1 MLCKT
6 YLSDGWEFIETRH
19 DHPTANLGYSNPE
32 WMSATVPGHIHL
44 DLMEHGIIADPNE
57 RMQEISAQ
65 WVDSTDWSYRCR
77 FMWSPDPDSPNRVL
91 RFEGLDTVCTI
102 LLNGAK
108 IAEHDNMFVPLEVD
122 VTDKLNEG
130 ENELRIDFQSAV
142 NVGESRMAAFFKS
155 EGLPERV
162 ERFEE
167 RSFIRKIQCM
177 YGWDWGPRLVSAGIW
192 KPVQLVEFVSR
203 LTHLSSTQVWQ
214 ADGSVMLT
222 AHAEKDGAGQVSFT
236 LTIGDEEFESEDG
249 VFHIINPPLWWP
261 NGCGDQNLFELTAQ
275 LTLGDESFAYD
286 TMTVRGGFRNIKLLR
301 EKDEM
306 GESFEFEVN
315 GKKIYCKGFN
325 WIPDHSFPSAI
336 TRARYEERVLQALD
350 LGSNMLRIWGG
361 GMYESE
367 DFYDLCDELGIMVW
381 QDFPQACAYY
391 PDTQEWQDKIRP
403 EAEYHVKRLRGRASL
418 ALWCGNNENLQMWQQ
433 KWNWKG
439 HEHPPRFYGENLYDK
454 LFPSIVQEFS
464 PEVSYI
470 HTSPCGES
478 VPDANG
484 GRIGDSHY
492 WDAWHGRGDWK
503 YYLDS
508 EARFSSEYGF
518 ASSCS
523 LSLWEETLADE
534 DWHYRSPAVRWHDK
548 TRKGYDTFV
557 GYVQL
562 HYPVSESL
570 EDWTYYSQLNQRDAL
585 RLGVEHFR
593 RNAFCRGSLIW
604 QLNDI
609 WPVQSWAVI
618 DSSGRYKA
626 AAHEIATRLYSTCVF
641 SLERVK
647 DVVKVHFV
655 DDRIEGETRS
665 LSFFLNAVHLKSGEE
680 LKNWTLNGTS
690 EPGQRQILGEIDL
703 TGLSVPDTLLHGFG
717 AYGGEAWHLLG
728 EPKEMNFA
736 APTTILGSNHV
747 RQDAWD
753 DVVSGERFAIQVD
766 QPVVDLMLSVD
777 GDTSIFLDNFL
788 TLPSAGVYEIAVAA
802 PISHFEARSLG
813 GEHATRMSR
822 SPLE

>member
-1 MLCKT
+1 MLCRT
-6 YLSDGWEFIETRH
+6 YLSDGWEFIESQY

-44 DLMEHGIIADPNE
+44 DLMEHGILPNPHE
-57 RMQEISAQ
+57 RMYEVSAQ
-65 WVDSTDWSYRCR
+65 WVDQTDWSYRCR
-77 FMWSPDPDSPNRVL
+77 FIWTADADLPNRVL
-91 RFEGLDTVCTI
+91 KFEGLDTVCTI
-102 LLNGAK
+102 LLNGEK
-108 IAEHDNMFVPLEVD
+108 IGENDNMFVPVEID
-122 VTDKLNEG
+122 VTKTLREG
-130 ENELRIDFQSAV
+130 ENELRIDFKSAIK
-142 NVGESRMAAFFKS
+142 VGEARMAEFFKA

-167 RSFIRKIQCM
+167 RTFVRKIQCM

-192 KPVQLVEFVSR
+192 KPVQLVEFNAR
-203 LTHLSSTQVWQ
+203 ITHLSSTQEWKE
-214 ADGSVMLT
+214 DGSVLLR
-222 AHAEKDGAGQVSFT
+222 AHAETEGEGK
-236 LTIGDEEFESEDG
+236 LTFSLAIGDEEFESEDG
-249 VFHIINPPLWWP
+249 QFHVINPPLWWP
-261 NGCGDQNLFELTAQ
+261 TGCGDQELFELTAELYTNTDQ
-275 LTLGDESFAYD
+275 LPVD
-286 TMTVRGGFRNIKLLR
+286 THTVRGGFRQIKLLR
-301 EKDEM
+301 EKDEI

-315 GKKIYCKGFN
+315 GKKVYCKGFN
-325 WIPDHSFPSAI
+325 WIPDYSFPSAI
-336 TRARYEERVLQALD
+336 SRSRYEERLIQALD
-350 LGSNMLRIWGG
+350 LGSNMLRVWGG

-367 DFYDLCDELGIMVW
+367 DFYDICDELGIMVW

-418 ALWCGNNENLQMWQQ
+418 ALWCGNNENLQLWHQ
-433 KWNWKG
+433 KWQWKG

-454 LFPSIVQEFS
+454 LFPSIVASLS

-478 VPDANG
+478 EPDCNG
-484 GRIGDSHY
+484 GKVGDSHY

-518 ASSCS
+518 ASSCT
-523 LSLWEETLADE
+523 LALWEETLDDE

-557 GYVQL
+557 GYVEL
-562 HYPVSESL
+562 HYPKSDSL

-585 RLGVEHFR
+585 RMGVEHFR
-593 RNAFCRGSLIW
+593 RSAFCRGSLIW

-609 WPVQSWAVI
+609 WPTQSWAVI

-626 AAHEIATRLYSTCVF
+626 AAHELGSRLYETCLF

-655 DDRIEGETRS
+655 DDRMDGETLS
-665 LSFFLNAVHLKSGEE
+665 VSFFATAISLASGEPV
-680 LKNWTLNGTS
+680 KNWTVSGQS
-690 EPGQRQILGEIDL
+690 APGQRQILGEINL
-703 TGLSVPDTLLHGFG
+703 NGLSVPDTLIHGFG
-717 AYGGEAWHLLG
+717 PYGGEAWHLLG
-728 EPKEMNFA
+728 EPKEMKFT
-736 APTTILGSNHV
+736 APTMVLGSNVV
-747 RQDAWD
+747 RHDVGD
-753 DVVSGERFAIQVD
+753 DTVAGPRFAIQID
-766 QPVVDLMLSVD
+766 HPVVDLMLSVD
-777 GDTSIFLDNFL
+777 GDTSVFMDNFL
-788 TLPSAGVYEIAVAA
+788 TLPQAGVYEIAVAA
-802 PISHFEARSLG
+802 PVTQFEARSLAG
-813 GEHATRMSR
+813 DHPTRISR